1 MFEKDSNDRLIE
13 SRKHLLNEIERSK
26 PKQGGFEIDIGKTK
40 FHLEKVEAEMQKRG
54 MELNAGKIP
63 ASVQDLA
70 AENQKSS
77 RKSSP

>member
-54 MELNAGKIP
+54 MSIDRRKI
-63 ASVQDLA
+63 
-70 AENQKSS
+70 
-77 RKSSP
+77 